1 MTLKQRC
8 LFRKLKLNLLRFN
21 MAKYEST
28 QDQVTKEIAAMV
40 EEMRD
45 PDKHEEK
52 RVKLELKKNVETT
65 TKRYGL

>member
-1 MTLKQRC
+1 
-8 LFRKLKLNLLRFN
+8 